1 MSKASEQCIFIPTG
15 SPEERSRML
24 LSEARLRALA
34 ESDPSSTNIHVA
46 GLLEHY
52 EQRPRQME
60 DTTLSQFAAWYD
72 FSKSKRSININEVLD
87 GDQSRENDP
96 VNSNPYLKLMDNSGF
111 IKRRTLPKVIRF
123 RKFNV
128 IQDELHYFREMVMLY
143 LPWRDEKND
152 LINCEETFRANI
164 EFINQSRKEFNAFDD
179 EVLETEMRNAG
190 EGHEE
195 RVDNQDYDRQRPNH
209 DEFQRYVLQ
218 DGGGQ
223 AEDFGEY
230 EPAPYVERFTAPGRA
245 SDKDFLELISSLN
258 DEQRD
263 FVTDVVFH
271 FKYSPKEP
279 IYYYLKGGAG
289 VGKSHVIKLPLPSL
303 DTIFPFKSRGQSD
316 KTSVLLTAS
325 SGKAAFNIQGKTLH
339 TAFQL
344 PRELPDSPRIISIR
358 GKQRVLRAV

>member
-1 MSKASEQCIFIPTG
+1 MKKILEETRSGNIRLAKRLRSLGAAFHQNSELSAQEAAYNVLSILMSKASEQCIFLPTG
-15 SPEERSRML
+15 PPKERSRML

-87 GDQSRENDP
+87 DDQPRENDI
-96 VNSNPYLKLMDNSGF
+96 VNSNPYLKLMEHSGF

-128 IQDELHYFREMVMLY
+128 IQNELHYFREMVMLY

-152 LINCEETFRANI
+152 LVNCEETFRANI
-164 EFINQSRKEFNAFDD
+164 EFINRSRKEFDD
-179 EVLETEMRNAG
+179 EVLEREMRNAG

-195 RVDNQDYDRQRPNH
+195 RVDNQDYDQQRPNH
-209 DEFQRYVLQ
+209 HEFQRYVLQ

-230 EPAPYVERFTAPGRA
+230 EPAPYVERFTALGRA
-245 SDKDFLELISSLN
+245 SDKDFLDVIPSLN

-263 FVTDVVFH
+263 FVTDVVFY
-271 FKYSPKEP
+271 FKHSPKEP
-279 IYYYLKGGAG
+279 IYY
-289 VGKSHVIKLPLPSL
+289 VLPN
-303 DTIFPFKSRGQSD
+303 TCYFI
-316 KTSVLLTAS
+316 
-325 SGKAAFNIQGKTLH
+325 
-339 TAFQL
+339 
-344 PRELPDSPRIISIR
+344 
-358 GKQRVLRAV
+358 